1 MNAQL
6 VHSALLAAVL
16 LVTSALAPVR
26 GDDKPYSRHGERSHG
41 VHQDEVLDAL
51 KRNEI
56 RPLAEVIAAAEKAI
70 PGPVIA
76 VKVKRKDGRLV
87 YEIKI
92 IAAEG
97 RVREIYIDAA
107 TLETVKI
114 E

>member
-1 MNAQL
+1 MNTQL
-6 VHSALLAAVL
+6 GYAALLAAVL
-16 LVTSALAPVR
+16 FVMSALAPAR
-26 GDDKPYSRHGERSHG
+26 GDDRSYRRHGERSHG

-87 YEIKI
+87 YEFKI

-107 TLETVKI
+107 TLETVKV